1 MTALAGVNGGS
12 SQESVNPALTQVEP
26 MATELLE
33 AEPAEPGA
41 AEAEPAETVAE
52 PAETVAE
59 PAESAEVAKAEAEPG
74 QAGVTEPELAG
85 TGVAEAGHGG
95 GERGEAKPTR
105 DIKPLA
111 IVGMVLGVIALVGVA
126 AGVLD
131 LATHGF
137 HRKTVVTYRPAAVF
151 TLRPGDCVNSAPN
164 GLAFT
169 RLACSEPHDAEV
181 FATFALP
188 GSSWPG
194 SAAVQQEAGN
204 ACADR
209 ISGYLNPQLADAAF
223 AQEYIYPDQSAWL
236 AGEHTVVCEIRSS
249 TGKLTGSVRKVS

>member
-33 AEPAEPGA
+33 AEPAETGA
-41 AEAEPAETVAE
+41 AEAEPAEAVAE
-52 PAETVAE
+52 P
-59 PAESAEVAKAEAEPG
+59 AEVAKAEAEPG
-74 QAGVTEPELAG
+74 QAGVTEPGVAG

-95 GERGEAKPTR
+95 EEQGEAKPTR
-105 DIKPLA
+105 DIRPLA